1 MLSRL
6 LPYRMTLSCL
16 ASLFWMTAWSSLVGI
31 LVAEDDLGA
40 QTAAPSQSE
49 SEVDSVFF
57 ESDIQPL
64 LTRFGCNSGPCHG
77 KSRGQNGFALSLL
90 GYDSDFDYSSI
101 ALDARGRRLQFSAPE
116 NSLLLRKAAGL
127 DAHVGGVRF
136 SPDSPHFQLMRRWI
150 AAGAPRAPSDA
161 PQLVGV
167 RLEPNS
173 LSLSGGEIAP
183 VRVLAEY
190 TWGGVRDV
198 TDAAAFESNDRG
210 VAEVVENGLIKAGEL
225 PGETSVMARYL
236 NHISVCSVTIPLK
249 SNISEAQYQSLAGS
263 SPIDQLVSEK
273 LQLLGILPSARST
286 PSGLLRRTYLRI
298 LGRLPTAEEARQF
311 LDDPRPMEDKHVDL
325 VDHLLE
331 SPEYADFWA
340 NKWAD
345 LLRPNPYRAGMKAVF
360 MLDSWLRQAF
370 RDNMPYDQMV
380 SELITAQG
388 STWRNGATVLFRDRP
403 QTVEIASSVSQLFLG
418 IRLEC
423 AKCHHHPFEVWSQD
437 DFYGFAAFFARVG
450 RKGEGLSP
458 PISGGEEMIFNAES
472 GTLRHERTGEVVKPK
487 TLTGESLDL
496 GPNDDPRQILA
507 AWMTTS
513 TNPYFPRVMANR
525 IWAELMGLGLV
536 DPVDDLRATNPASNE
551 ALLDYLSEEFRRQ
564 AYDVKRLIRT
574 ITLSEAFARSSVPNE
589 TNAADNRNFSR
600 YYRQRMR
607 AEVLLDAINVILG
620 TEETLA
626 AMPRGSK
633 SMQMWTHRTP
643 STFLDTFARPD
654 ANLDP
659 PYERSDVLTTPQM
672 LHLMNSEDLEK
683 KLSQEDGRIAQLATS
698 SLSNEAVIEELYLWL
713 YSRRPS
719 PDEARTA
726 LEVLGRST
734 PEARPT
740 ALQDITWA
748 LMNTPEFYF
757 VD

>member
-1 MLSRL
+1 
-6 LPYRMTLSCL
+6 
-16 ASLFWMTAWSSLVGI
+16 
-31 LVAEDDLGA
+31 
-40 QTAAPSQSE
+40 
-49 SEVDSVFF
+49 
-57 ESDIQPL
+57 
-64 LTRFGCNSGPCHG
+64 
-77 KSRGQNGFALSLL
+77 
-90 GYDSDFDYSSI
+90 
-101 ALDARGRRLQFSAPE
+101 
-116 NSLLLRKAAGL
+116 
-127 DAHVGGVRF
+127 
-136 SPDSPHFQLMRRWI
+136 MRRWI

-190 TWGGVRDV
+190 TGGGVRDV

-210 VAEVVENGLIKAGEL
+210 VAEVVENGMIKAGEL

-273 LQLLGILPSARST
+273 LQLLGILPSPRSA

-311 LDDPRPMEDKHVDL
+311 LDDPRPMEDKRVDL

-472 GTLRHERTGEVVKPK
+472 GTLHHERTGEVVKPK

-496 GPNDDPRQILA
+496 GPKDDPRQILA

-564 AYDVKRLIRT
+564 AYDIKRLIRT

-620 TEETLA
+620 TEESLA
-626 AMPRGSK
+626 AMPQGSK

-734 PEARPT
+734 PEARPA

-757 VD
+757 ID